1 MRLLLI
7 EPPPP
12 FDPYRHAFVAAP
24 LCPTLT
30 LGSLAGT
37 ARDAGHR
44 VRVLDLRVERDPDTV
59 FLSALSDFR
68 PDWMGFSAF
77 TFNYR
82 PAIRLAETARRVDSS
97 IRMML
102 GGIHAQV
109 VDDKELADLPFD
121 AVAMGE
127 GEQTLLEILA
137 GQELS
142 EVAGL
147 RFRENGAIRRTSP
160 RPLLENLDALSIPAY
175 ELFDLRR
182 YGRKQWLWKKGR
194 IAMVESSRGCPFQC
208 AFCGGGAI
216 FGRRWRA
223 KSPRRVIGEIARLLD
238 LGFEEIH
245 FQDDG
250 FTTDLERAKDICRL
264 ILSSGRRFPWEL
276 YNGIRADR
284 ADEEFM
290 ALAARA
296 GCYRLRFGVE
306 SGDQEVLRGIGKD
319 IPLARV
325 RDVYRWARRY
335 EIETIALF
343 MLGLP
348 GETPATMAAT
358 TRFALELPC
367 DFARVSITIPTP
379 GSPLFAQWKKE
390 DRILSA
396 DWNDYHFHH
405 TSRLLFR
412 HPTLTAAQVQAEYRR
427 FYRRFYLRPRY
438 WRERLAIGIRRGTLW
453 RDFLYFARKFLGE
466 PLRGLFGH

>member
-12 FDPYRHAFVAAP
+12 FDPYQHAFVAAP
-24 LCPTLT
+24 SCPTLT
-30 LGSLAGT
+30 IGSLAG
-37 ARDAGHR
+37 AVRDAGHS
-44 VRVLDLRVERDPDTV
+44 VRVLDLRVESEPSTV
-59 FLSALSDFR
+59 FQRVLDDFR
-68 PDWMGFSAF
+68 PEWIGFSAF
-77 TFNYR
+77 TFNYK
-82 PAIRLAETARRVDSS
+82 PAIRLAETARRLLPEART
-97 IRMML
+97 IL

-109 VDDKELADLPFD
+109 VTDEELAGLPFD

-137 GQELS
+137 ERPLA
-142 EVAGL
+142 EVTGL
-147 RFRENGAIRRTSP
+147 RFREGDTVRRTPP
-160 RPLLENLDALSIPAY
+160 RPLLEDLDRLSFPAY

-182 YGRKQWLWKKGR
+182 YRRKQWLWKKGR

-208 AFCGGGAI
+208 AFCGGGVI

-223 KSPRRVIGEIARLLD
+223 KSPRRVVGEIAHLLD

-250 FTTDLERAKDICRL
+250 FTTDLARAKEICRL

-290 ALAARA
+290 SLAARA

-306 SGDQEVLRGIGKD
+306 SGDEEVLRGIGKNY
-319 IPLARV
+319 PLAQV
-325 RDVYRWARRY
+325 RDVYRWARKY

-348 GETPATMAAT
+348 GETTATMAAT

-379 GSPLFAQWKKE
+379 GSPLFRQWRE
-390 DRILSA
+390 EGRILSD

-405 TSRLLFR
+405 TGRLLFR
-412 HPTLTAAQVQAEYRR
+412 HPTLKAAQVQAEYKR

-438 WRERLAIGIRRGTLW
+438 WREQLRIGLRRGTLW
-453 RDFLYFARKFLGE
+453 RDFLYFARKF
-466 PLRGLFGH
+466 HV